1 MDEKTIR
8 ESHTIREDR
17 TIREDQ
23 TIRETAGT
31 QKDQGTTGETFKD
44 YKIVRQLPTYGREAD
59 AYIIE
64 KEGQEY
70 FLKTLQIRYTAKG
83 GGAKENIRTFSKQ
96 SIRR

>member
-70 FLKTLQIRYTAKG
+70 FLKLYRLNIQP
-83 GGAKENIRTFSKQ
+83 KEEVLRKIYELSQ
-96 SIRR
+96 SIP